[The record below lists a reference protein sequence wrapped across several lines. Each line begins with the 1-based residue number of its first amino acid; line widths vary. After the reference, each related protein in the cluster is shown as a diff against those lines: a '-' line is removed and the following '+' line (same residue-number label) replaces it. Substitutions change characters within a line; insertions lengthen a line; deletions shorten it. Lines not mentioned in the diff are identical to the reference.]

1 MSDFAKLK
9 LEYNRLHQKY
19 SALKNK
25 YKLVQRRS
33 ALRRMA
39 MGRYRTMQVEE
50 MELFLSKSYKYEAL
64 GEFVFVYNCE
74 LSSSGPSQG
83 CKGQSQ
89 VKSSS
94 EMDLLSC
101 VFAAKNTRIPNACLN
116 PICTRSI

>member
-1 MSDFAKLK
+1 
-9 LEYNRLHQKY
+9 
-19 SALKNK
+19 
-25 YKLVQRRS
+25 
-33 ALRRMA
+33 
-39 MGRYRTMQVEE
+39 MQVEE

-94 EMDLLSC
+94 EMDLFLAADQQVLMSVCLSVC
-101 VFAAKNTRIPNACLN
+101 VCGQLVRMHAQCSRMFQNAC
-116 PICTRSI
+116 RMF

>member
-94 EMDLLSC
+94 EMDLFL
-101 VFAAKNTRIPNACLN
+101 AAKTQINK
-116 PICTRSI
+116 S